1 MINLSVRTEEKN
13 THPKNV
19 KLVMVPCLQTYDV
32 GAGALRQKNGKFDP
46 DSEATKIYV
55 TPKGS
60 RKRIKLKVVMRKELK
75 VRAEMS
81 ETQARKQKNQ
91 QTKTWIF

>member
-1 MINLSVRTEEKN
+1 M
-13 THPKNV
+13 
-19 KLVMVPCLQTYDV
+19 
-32 GAGALRQKNGKFDP
+32 GAGALRQKNGKLDP

-55 TPKGS
+55 TPKGA
-60 RKRIKLKVVMRKELK
+60 RKRIKFKVVMRKELK

-91 QTKTWIF
+91 QTKTWIFLKGEKLDLAIQLDKLGGKRE

>member
-1 MINLSVRTEEKN
+1 M
-13 THPKNV
+13 
-19 KLVMVPCLQTYDV
+19 
-32 GAGALRQKNGKFDP
+32 GAWALRQKNGKFDP
-46 DSEATKIYV
+46 DSETTKIYV

-81 ETQARKQKNQ
+81 ETRARKQRNQ
-91 QTKTWIF
+91 QTKTWVFLKDEKLDLTILLDKLGGKRE